1 MRRAITALAIFLTT
15 AVCPILAQRFD
26 MTVRADFFAG
36 FRGDEAR
43 LARGMEACEKVLAQN
58 PRDPG
63 ALVWHGN
70 GLFFKSAAAFGS
82 GDWQAGLK
90 MQERA
95 LKEMDDAVALAPND
109 LQTLIP
115 RGAALLGGAPFFSDE
130 AAARPLVM
138 KAIGDYE
145 KVLTL
150 QGMATVVGHS
160 RGELLGGLAVGY
172 RLLGDREHTTQY
184 LRRIVDEMPGTA
196 YAARA
201 NGWLA
206 NPDSMKKTD
215 RFCIGCHEGV

>member
-1 MRRAITALAIFLTT
+1 MTRTMIALAVFITT
-15 AVCPILAQRFD
+15 AAAPILAQRFD
-26 MTVRADFFAG
+26 MMVRSDFFAG

-43 LARGMEACEKVLAQN
+43 LAKGMEACEKVLSQN
-58 PRDPG
+58 PKDPA

-70 GLFFKSAAAFGS
+70 GLFFKSAEVFRT

-90 MQERA
+90 MQEQA

-115 RGAALLGGAPFFSDE
+115 RGAALLAGAPFFPDE
-130 AAARPLVM
+130 ATARPLVM
-138 KAIGDYE
+138 KAVSDYE

-150 QGMATVVGHS
+150 QDGTRVVGHS

-172 RLLGDREHTTQY
+172 RLLGDRDHAAKY
-184 LRRIVDEMPGTA
+184 LRRIVDEMPATA
-196 YAARA
+196 YAERA

-206 NPDSMKKTD
+206 NPDSMKRTD
-215 RFCIGCHEGV
+215 RFCIGCHE